1 MATIKRI
8 IIVLAAAL
16 LFVGCKTAADK
27 PLTISVMSYN
37 IRLGVGKDGDNSW
50 EFRKPATAAMLKELQ
65 PDMFGVQEAYPMQID
80 YIHQE
85 CPEYAS
91 YGIGRDDGK
100 EEGEHMSIFYKKD
113 KFELLSSETFW
124 LSETPEVPSFG
135 WDAACRRTATSVLLK
150 HKKTGKKLFYVNTHL
165 DHVGDT
171 ARLEGLKLIVER
183 IKSMNPDGLPL
194 ILTGDFNMM
203 PKQKPILELDKMMNS
218 ARRFAVKTDNLA
230 TFNAWKKPLEQAAI
244 DPDFKAV
251 DPENLIIDYIYYTP
265 GQVVSVPFFET
276 VTKTFAD
283 IPFISDHYPVRAL
296 IELK

>member
-265 GQVVSVPFFET
+265 GQVVSVPLFET